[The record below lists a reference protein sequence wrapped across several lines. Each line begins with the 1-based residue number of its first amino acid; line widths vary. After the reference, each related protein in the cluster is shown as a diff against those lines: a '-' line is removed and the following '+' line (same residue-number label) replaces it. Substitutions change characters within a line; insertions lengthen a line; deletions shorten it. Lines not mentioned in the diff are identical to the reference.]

1 LLQQWAAA
9 QRQSSGHS
17 AAWNAAGLCWKY
29 RSTSKTSRTDGD
41 SGAACLQ
48 QTKGVA
54 MERGK
59 DGVLRNRLV
68 LTRMDGEAIQIG
80 DVIVRLKLPEGVKSR
95 VTIEAPP
102 KTVIVREELLE
113 RSAAQGNETI

>member
-1 LLQQWAAA
+1 
-9 QRQSSGHS
+9 
-17 AAWNAAGLCWKY
+17 
-29 RSTSKTSRTDGD
+29 
-41 SGAACLQ
+41 
-48 QTKGVA
+48 

-68 LTRMDGEAIQIG
+68 LTRMDGEAIKVG
-80 DVIVRLKLPEGVKSR
+80 DVVVRLKLPKGVKAR

-113 RSAAQGNETI
+113 RLATDNKTT

>member
-1 LLQQWAAA
+1 
-9 QRQSSGHS
+9 
-17 AAWNAAGLCWKY
+17 
-29 RSTSKTSRTDGD
+29 
-41 SGAACLQ
+41 
-48 QTKGVA
+48 

-68 LTRMDGEAIQIG
+68 LTRMDGEAIKVG
-80 DVIVRLKLPEGVKSR
+80 DGIVRLKLPKGVKSR

-113 RSAAQGNETI
+113 CSAAQGNETI

>member
-1 LLQQWAAA
+1 
-9 QRQSSGHS
+9 
-17 AAWNAAGLCWKY
+17 
-29 RSTSKTSRTDGD
+29 
-41 SGAACLQ
+41 
-48 QTKGVA
+48 

-68 LTRMDGEAIQIG
+68 LTRMDGEAINVG
-80 DVIVRLKLPEGVKSR
+80 DVVVRLKLPKGVKAR

-113 RSAAQGNETI
+113 RSAAQGNETT

>member
-1 LLQQWAAA
+1 
-9 QRQSSGHS
+9 
-17 AAWNAAGLCWKY
+17 
-29 RSTSKTSRTDGD
+29 
-41 SGAACLQ
+41 
-48 QTKGVA
+48 

-113 RSAAQGNETI
+113 RLATQNKTTK

>member
-1 LLQQWAAA
+1 
-9 QRQSSGHS
+9 
-17 AAWNAAGLCWKY
+17 
-29 RSTSKTSRTDGD
+29 
-41 SGAACLQ
+41 
-48 QTKGVA
+48 

-68 LTRMDGEAIQIG
+68 LTRMDGEAIKVG
-80 DVIVRLKLPEGVKSR
+80 DVVVRLKLPKGVKSR

-113 RSAAQGNETI
+113 RSAAQGNETT